1 MNRVNLIVVFLL
13 CLVLTGC
20 GTAAR
25 LRKADRRFDY
35 GEYYSASEIYRK
47 TQSKISSKKQRK
59 LKGEVSFKTAECYRH
74 LNSHQK
80 AARAYMYAA
89 RYNYRDSILY
99 LNLAKSSLATGK
111 YKDAKENFDKYL
123 QSNPSS
129 VEAQNGLYSAQNA
142 DSLSKIK
149 TRYIVAESKEFNA
162 RRNSSFSPSFMGSEA
177 TSIVIT
183 SNRDNKNNKK
193 NSGITG
199 VANNDIFIS
208 RLNNSGKWESFEAM
222 DELINTSADE
232 GVTSVSADGKTLYFT
247 RCEEGNVAGE
257 IYQTTRSGGEWTE
270 PTQILLFSD
279 TSITCAHPA
288 ISPDGS
294 MLYFVSDSEY
304 GGYGNKDIWVAYSEN
319 GAWSAPL
326 NLGDQINTEGN
337 EMFPYVAGDGT
348 LYFASDGHKGLG
360 GLDIYRATQD
370 SAMNWTVENMLS
382 PINSMYD
389 DYGIALIS
397 PSEGYFSSNR
407 NQKRFVDRIYRFDL
421 PDLVY
426 TVSGK
431 VIDDKG
437 EPLGTSTVRLVGD
450 NGDNIKSRSKKDG
463 TFSINLALN
472 TKYVMM
478 ASHRGYLNATYS
490 FDTEGLKDS
499 KTYENDFVLSSI
511 SKPVQMD
518 NIFYEFGKWTLSPES
533 EDGLNALVKILNDN
547 PNIAME
553 ISAHTDMVG
562 NEKTNLELS
571 QKRAQS
577 VVDYLL
583 KAGIELER
591 ITPKGYGE
599 SSPVVVTQDISKKYP
614 FLKVNDVLTEEYIE
628 QLSEKQ
634 QEICNQINRRTEFKV
649 TKTTY
654 KLY

>member
-1 MNRVNLIVVFLL
+1 MNRVNLIVVCVL
-13 CLVLTGC
+13 CFVLTGC

-25 LRKADRRFDY
+25 LRKADRRFEY
-35 GEYYSASEIYRK
+35 GEYHAASEIYRK
-47 TQSKISSKKQRK
+47 TQGKISSKKQKK

-99 LNLAKSSLATGK
+99 LNLAKSSLAIGK

-123 QSNPSS
+123 QTNPTS
-129 VEAQNGLYSAQNA
+129 VEAQNGFYSAQNA

-183 SNRDNKNNKK
+183 SNRDNKNKKK
-193 NSGITG
+193 NSSITG

-270 PTQILLFSD
+270 PTQILLFND

-288 ISPDGS
+288 ISPDGN

-304 GGYGNKDIWVAYSEN
+304 GGFGNKDIWVAYNEN

-337 EMFPYVAGDGT
+337 EMFPYVASDGT
-348 LYFASDGHKGLG
+348 LYFSSDGHKGLG

-426 TVSGK
+426 TVTGK

-518 NIFYEFGKWTLSPES
+518 NIFYEFGKWTLSSES
-533 EDGLNALVKILNDN
+533 EDGLNSLVKILNDN

-562 NEKTNLELS
+562 NERTNLELS

-599 SSPVVVTQDISKKYP
+599 SSPVVVTQDIAKKYP
-614 FLKVNDVLTEEYIE
+614 FLKVNDILTEEYIE